1 MEVVVVEAGVAV
13 EVRTHEAC
21 PRPSTVTR
29 VGMGMQETRS
39 LMNWFACSS
48 SRTLQ
53 RCAAHDSARCLLPQV
68 LVLQRDLT
76 KRLGWQV
83 CQPEDLLT
91 ARCC

>member
-48 SRTLQ
+48 SRTL
-53 RCAAHDSARCLLPQV
+53 
-68 LVLQRDLT
+68 
-76 KRLGWQV
+76 
-83 CQPEDLLT
+83 
-91 ARCC
+91 